1 MDNFIRKRIDIAT
14 CWATNRISAMDT
26 LERYED
32 SYAIAEEFREWILHI
47 GEKNENL
54 RDSVLNFPK
63 ELKKLIRRY
72 PTFADARAALTAL
85 NWSKGESGNAES
97 NWIAVTELDPR
108 YSDEE
113 WLKKIRRWPPQPIK
127 DLMNFID
134 LK

>member
-54 RDSVLNFPK
+54 KDSVLNFPK
-63 ELKKLIRRY
+63 ELKNLLDQKVNDSVINLSSEIR
-72 PTFADARAALTAL
+72 PTLF
-85 NWSKGESGNAES
+85 GF
-97 NWIAVTELDPR
+97 V
-108 YSDEE
+108 YYY
-113 WLKKIRRWPPQPIK
+113 
-127 DLMNFID
+127 
-134 LK
+134 

>member
-54 RDSVLNFPK
+54 KDSVLNFPK
-63 ELKKLIRRY
+63 ELKKLLDQQINDQITNRSSGTR
-72 PTFADARAALTAL
+72 PTLF
-85 NWSKGESGNAES
+85 GF
-97 NWIAVTELDPR
+97 V
-108 YSDEE
+108 YYY
-113 WLKKIRRWPPQPIK
+113 
-127 DLMNFID
+127 
-134 LK
+134 